1 MKTYDKYLGQSAVFI
16 FNSNLLLLGDKM
28 VFGMT
33 EAQIWPVKDEA
44 NNTLVWTRHCCVH
57 ERGLHLDA
65 CLAIRHTCHYHTR
78 AYTTQAL
85 SHIVL
90 SVEGNKHCW
99 YFIRNGQYQ
108 QEKDEGGD
116 GECARGDNAAE
127 CVQMGKGPI
136 HTLTHSWKPDCS
148 SSAEASAY
156 YSNHLK

>member
-1 MKTYDKYLGQSAVFI
+1 MKTYDKYLGPSAVFI

-28 VFGMT
+28 VLGMT

-44 NNTLVWTRHCCVH
+44 NNTHKP
-57 ERGLHLDA
+57 GLNK
-65 CLAIRHTCHYHTR
+65 
-78 AYTTQAL
+78 TTWPQAL
-85 SHIVL
+85 LRPGERSAPRRMFGDKTHL
-90 SVEGNKHCW
+90 SLPHMCLHNTGSIS
-99 YFIRNGQYQ
+99 Y
-108 QEKDEGGD
+108 EGGD

-148 SSAEASAY
+148 SSAEARAY